1 MRVLAFIGL
10 AIVAIVVGFLA
21 WWASQTPTY
30 VHRFRLVIEAEAE
43 GEVRRG
49 ANVIEVRTTD
59 VKVGLPEA
67 KGSRSQV
74 RGEAVF
80 VDLGR
85 GRHVIA
91 ILGFGP
97 TGADDRIDS
106 LALRAFR
113 PSRRRL
119 HLSDV
124 PDLEGS
130 VDLHGDLIP
139 TLVTFADI
147 DDPTSARVVLLDQF
161 ETVFGPD
168 VHFRGARLEMVPA
181 GIWPLTLFGIGGEP
195 ITRGIEERLP
205 AIRNQRSWNDRLNK
219 LPFDRNRP
227 MIGSRALTRG

>member
-10 AIVAIVVGFLA
+10 AIVAIVVVFLA

-49 ANVIEVRTTD
+49 ASVIEVRTTD
-59 VKVGLPEA
+59 YKVGLPHTT
-67 KGSRSQV
+67 GFRSRV

-80 VDLGR
+80 VDLGQ

-97 TGADDRIDS
+97 TGSRDGIAG
-106 LALRAFR
+106 LAWSAFR
-113 PSRRRL
+113 RSDPRL
-119 HLSDV
+119 QVSDV

-139 TLVTFADI
+139 TLVTFRDI

-205 AIRNQRSWNDRLNK
+205 WVKSL
-219 LPFDRNRP
+219 
-227 MIGSRALTRG
+227 RGYLHGKFACNPSIESCLEVGQFGRE